1 MLLRAAAAALA
12 LVAPAA
18 VAAMPGGAAVDPTGR
33 HSSSLG
39 RSAGGRPIMAIET
52 GDPDASRRMLV
63 VGCIHG
69 NEPAGIAI
77 AEQLAHDPPPREL
90 DLWIIPTLNP
100 DGVAANTRG
109 NANGVDLNR
118 NFPFRWRPL
127 TGIYYSGPHPL
138 SEPESRIAE
147 RLITKLNPQLS
158 IWFHQHLDVV
168 DQSGG
173 NPAIER
179 RFAALVGLPLGQ
191 LAHEPGSVVGWE
203 NHSLPGTTAFVVELP
218 AGSPSAAAV
227 RRYAHAVLA
236 VDR

>member
-12 LVAPAA
+12 LMALAG
-18 VAAMPGGAAVDPTGR
+18 VAANPGGAAVDPTGR

-39 RSAGGRPIMAIET
+39 RSADGRPIVAIET

-77 AEQLAHDPPPREL
+77 AERLMHDPPPREL
-90 DLWIIPTLNP
+90 DLWIIPILNP

-118 NFPFRWRPL
+118 NFPFGWRPL
-127 TGIYYSGPHPL
+127 TGIYDSGPRPL
-138 SEPESRIAE
+138 SEPESRIAQ
-147 RLITKLNPQLS
+147 RLITKLNPRLS

-173 NPAIER
+173 NPAIEK
-179 RFAALVGLPLGQ
+179 RFAALVGLPLAR
-191 LAHEPGSVVGWE
+191 LTREPGSVVGWE

-227 RRYAHAVLA
+227 RRYSHAVLA

>member
-1 MLLRAAAAALA
+1 
-12 LVAPAA
+12 
-18 VAAMPGGAAVDPTGR
+18 
-33 HSSSLG
+33 
-39 RSAGGRPIMAIET
+39 
-52 GDPDASRRMLV
+52 
-63 VGCIHG
+63 
-69 NEPAGIAI
+69 I

-100 DGVAANTRG
+100 DGVVANTRG

-158 IWFHQHLDVV
+158 ICSHPPPDAVA
-168 DQSGG
+168 QSGG
-173 NPAIER
+173 TPAIER

-203 NHSLPGTTAFVVELP
+203 NHRLPGTPAFVVELP

-227 RRYAHAVLA
+227 RRY
-236 VDR
+236 

>member
-18 VAAMPGGAAVDPTGR
+18 VAANPGGAAVDPTGR

-39 RSAGGRPIMAIET
+39 RSADGRPIMAIET
-52 GDPDASRRMLV
+52 GDLDASRRMLV

-77 AEQLAHDPPPREL
+77 AERLAHDPPPREL
-90 DLWIIPTLNP
+90 DLWIIPILNP
-100 DGVAANTRG
+100 DGVVANVRG

-127 TGIYYSGPHPL
+127 TGIYDSGPYPL
-138 SEPESRIAE
+138 SEPESRIAQ
-147 RLITKLNPQLS
+147 RLITELKPQLS
-158 IWFHQHLDVV
+158 VWFHQHLDVV

-173 NPAIER
+173 NPAIEK
-179 RFAALVGLPLGQ
+179 RFATLVGLPLVQ
-191 LAHEPGSVVGWE
+191 LPREPGSVVGWE
-203 NHSLPGTTAFVVELP
+203 NHRLPGTTAFVVELP
-218 AGSPSAAAV
+218 AGSPSTAAIH
-227 RRYAHAVLA
+227 RYAHAVLA
-236 VDR
+236 IDR